1 MKLEKNWFY
10 SFCIALSIAGM
21 AYILITGVSDVQGNQ
36 EYPYAMKGMLIL
48 IFFLTW
54 SGVNFFALLSA
65 RIGITAKLRKYHK
78 YLSGMEVIYVFL
90 VLTLAFAA
98 RVFVIRELPMEPAS
112 DYKTY
117 YEIAKMLKEGV
128 LQEKGEGY
136 CNYIGMF
143 PHILGYC
150 YILKTV
156 FVIFGTSVWN
166 GQAANAVFSIGTVF
180 LIYRIAR
187 RLGGRMA
194 GVAALTAS
202 AFWPSQIL
210 NINMLAS
217 EYSFTFFFYSCV
229 LLFLHL
235 VMDYDGATKHAVRGV
250 LLHILL
256 GCMIAV
262 TAAIRPMA
270 LILLIAVFLFLIPVK
285 TKLPGIPVNSISIWV
300 RFLAKGWLRAALI
313 LAAYMAVS
321 GIINTDIE
329 LTINQT
335 IPSFSQSFGYNLLV
349 GLNADSNGVWNE
361 EDSKFLYENLER
373 TGSPIE
379 AQLACREKA
388 YQRLAADPGGLFNLL
403 IKKYELLW
411 GNDNYGAD
419 WNLAFLKEQNELTPD
434 RTIFLNQ
441 MKSANQIAYL
451 VAVLF
456 SFLTL
461 IYLLQRRASPLYIL
475 VLVYLGTAAMH
486 LMVESQNR
494 YHFHVLPVFIII
506 ASVGIKY
513 IFENAVTFVKTS
525 DSERQQK
532 ENQQTREAAVLK
544 QFEIEEHKAIEQRYK
559 SMTNSFD
566 MQSAILNGNV
576 TVTVSEGYMGPD
588 MLKKDKS
595 VVTAAETIPE
605 RDTASATD
613 EIHNRESAEHNQA
626 PVILQGDK
634 TKSGNTDLEEL
645 ILELEEIAETG
656 RVPHK
661 NVEIQPS
668 SVSLQAEVPEQV
680 ESSLQKERKVSELEE
695 ILDKIKKLEKNQNDL
710 MKEYTK
716 LKEEMEQIK
725 MVHAEAAHN
734 ERGHTI

>member
-54 SGVNFFALLSA
+54 AGVNFFALLSA

-78 YLSGMEVIYVFL
+78 YFPGMEAIYVFL
-90 VLTLAFAA
+90 ILILAFAA

-136 CNYIGMF
+136 CSYIGMF

-150 YILKTV
+150 YILKTI
-156 FVIFGTSVWN
+156 FVIFGTSVWHA
-166 GQAANAVFSIGTVF
+166 QAANVLFSVGTVF

-194 GVAALTAS
+194 GVAALTAA
-202 AFWPSQIL
+202 AFWPSPIL
-210 NINMLAS
+210 YINMLAA
-217 EYSFTFFFYSCV
+217 EYSFTFFFYLCV

-235 VMDYDGATKHAVRGV
+235 VMDYDGASKHAVRGV

-270 LILLIAVFLFLIPVK
+270 LILLTAVFLFLIPIR
-285 TKLPGIPVNSISIWV
+285 TKLPGIPINSISIWV

-321 GIINTDIE
+321 SIINTDIE
-329 LTINQT
+329 LTINQST
-335 IPSFSQSFGYNLLV
+335 PSFSQSFGYNLLV
-349 GLNADSNGVWNE
+349 GLNVDSNGGWNE

-379 AQLACREKA
+379 AQLACRNKA
-388 YQRLAADPGGLFNLL
+388 YQRLSADPGGVFNLL

-419 WNLAFLKEQNELTPD
+419 WNLAFLKEQNELSPN
-434 RTIFLNQ
+434 RTVFLNQ
-441 MKSANQIAYL
+441 MKSANQIVYL
-451 VAVLF
+451 VAALF

-461 IYLLQRRASPLYIL
+461 IYLLQRRASGLYVL

-513 IFENAVTFVKTS
+513 IFENAVTFVKAS
-525 DSERQQK
+525 DLERQQK
-532 ENQQTREAAVLK
+532 ENQQAREEAVLK
-544 QFEIEEHKAIEQRYK
+544 QFEIEEHKAIEERYK

-576 TVTVSEGYMGPD
+576 TVTVSEGYMEPD

-595 VVTAAETIPE
+595 VVTAAETFPKKDADSIA
-605 RDTASATD
+605 DG
-613 EIHNRESAEHNQA
+613 IHIRESAEHNQG
-626 PVILQGDK
+626 PEILLEEK
-634 TKSGNTDLEEL
+634 TKFDNTDLEEL

-661 NVEIQPS
+661 PVEIQPAPAS
-668 SVSLQAEVPEQV
+668 LQEEVPDHDEVSLQEE
-680 ESSLQKERKVSELEE
+680 KKMSELEE
-695 ILDKIKKLEKNQNDL
+695 ILDKIKKLEKNQSDL
-710 MKEYTK
+710 LEGYTK
-716 LKEEMEQIK
+716 LKEEIEQVK
-725 MVHAEAAHN
+725 LVHADSARD

>member
-48 IFFLTW
+48 FFFLTW
-54 SGVNFFALLSA
+54 AGVNFFALLSA

-78 YLSGMEVIYVFL
+78 YFSGMEVVYVFL
-90 VLTLAFAA
+90 ILILAFAA
-98 RVFVIRELPMEPAS
+98 RVFVIRELPMDLES

-117 YEIAKMLKEGV
+117 YEIAKMLKDGV

-136 CNYIGMF
+136 CSYIGMF
-143 PHILGYC
+143 PHIIGYC
-150 YILKTV
+150 YILKII
-156 FVIFGTSVWN
+156 FVVFGTSIWH
-166 GQAANAVFSIGTVF
+166 GQAANVLFSVGTVF

-194 GVAALTAS
+194 GLTALTA
-202 AFWPSQIL
+202 AALWPSQIL
-210 NINMLAS
+210 YINMLAA
-217 EYSFTFFFYSCV
+217 EYSFTFFFYLCV

-235 VMDYDGATKHAVRGV
+235 VMDYDGATKHGVRGV

-270 LILLIAVFLFLIPVK
+270 LILLIAVLLFLIPIK
-285 TKLPGIPVNSISIWV
+285 TRLPGIPINSISIWV

-313 LAAYMAVS
+313 LAAYMTVS
-321 GIINTDIE
+321 SIINTDIE
-329 LTINQT
+329 LTINQS
-335 IPSFSQSFGYNLLV
+335 IPSFSQSFGYNLMV
-349 GLNADSNGVWNE
+349 GLNADSNGGWNE
-361 EDSKFLYENLER
+361 DDSRFLYENLER
-373 TGSPIE
+373 TGSPIQ
-379 AQLACREKA
+379 AQLACRNKA
-388 YQRLAADPGGLFNLL
+388 YQRLTADPGGVFNLV

-419 WNLAFLKEQNELTPD
+419 WNLAFLKEQNELTPN
-434 RTIFLNQ
+434 RAVFLNQ

-451 VAVLF
+451 VTALF

-461 IYLLQRRASPLYIL
+461 IYLLQRRASSLYVL

-513 IFENAVTFVKTS
+513 IFENAVTFVKAS
-525 DSERQQK
+525 DLERQQK
-532 ENQQTREAAVLK
+532 ENQQTREEAVLK

-566 MQSAILNGNV
+566 MQSAIRNGNV

-595 VVTAAETIPE
+595 VVTAAETLPE
-605 RDTASATD
+605 RNTASAAD
-613 EIHNRESAEHNQA
+613 EIPIRESAEHNPA
-626 PVILQGDK
+626 PKILQEEK
-634 TKSGNTDLEEL
+634 TKFDNTDLEEL

-661 NVEIQPS
+661 NVEIQPAPES
-668 SVSLQAEVPEQV
+668 PQDETSLQEE
-680 ESSLQKERKVSELEE
+680 KKVSELEE
-695 ILDKIKKLEKNQNDL
+695 ILDKIKKLEKNQNNL
-710 MKEYTK
+710 LEGYTK
-716 LKEEMEQIK
+716 LKEELEQIK
-725 MVHAEAAHN
+725 LDHTEAAHN
-734 ERGHTI
+734 ERGHTV